1 MKVIVE
7 RQPAQHPGPD
17 IIESLLSTPA
27 GAIERGRA
35 AIDQAAA
42 SQRTSHTVLFRD
54 GQRCGNLIEVRDAT
68 QGATWRGQVVAITI
82 NGSGSGAEAT
92 TTEEIRRA

>member
-1 MKVIVE
+1 MKIIVE

-17 IIESLLSTPA
+17 IIEPLLSTPT

-42 SQRTSHTVLFRD
+42 SQRTSQTVLYRD

-68 QGATWRGQVVAITI
+68 QGKTWRGQVVAITI
-82 NGSGSGAEAT
+82 NGSGAEAT